1 MRLTRYFTKVIA
13 VFALSAAA
21 FAQPQPATQDDSYD
35 PDSASRG
42 VARISVMNGD
52 VSVRRGDSGDFV
64 AAAINA
70 PLVVGDRILTGPN
83 SRAEVQFDWANMIRI
98 GPNSEIRLSELAYRR
113 YQVQLAQGLAT
124 FRVLRSSDADVEV
137 STPQVSIRPKREGIY
152 RMSVHEDGV
161 SEVTVRAGE
170 VEVFTP
176 RGVETLRAGRTM
188 QVRGTASDPE
198 YQVVSA
204 YREDDW
210 DRWNRNRDRD
220 LERSA
225 SYRYVDRDIYGADDL
240 DDYGQWVSD
249 STYGYVWT
257 PRVASGWAPYRS
269 GRWVWIDWY
278 GWSWVSYDPW
288 GWAPYHYGR
297 WYQSPRYGWC
307 WYPGG
312 RGFGGR
318 HYWSPALVAFV
329 GFGHGGVGFGFG
341 NIGWIPLAPYE
352 RYHRWYGRGYYG
364 GNHSVTN
371 ITVVNNVN
379 IYNNYRNARIHNA
392 VTTVDGQGFARGA
405 AGRAWRSSDGDFQ
418 RASLV
423 QGQLPVTP
431 GRESLRLSDREAR
444 HTAATRSPEN
454 ERFYSRRQPAQVERV
469 PFENQRRSIEQASS
483 GFNQSTPRTDVV
495 RRAAEQS
502 PSSSQVPRQDAS
514 AERQER
520 QNGWR
525 RFGEPPSGTVDRVDR
540 TNSRTQGSG
549 NDARNDSGAQRGWG
563 RFGGPGATVDRSASR
578 TEQRQQRTESQPRTE
593 SQSQPQ
599 VRTEQS
605 LREGNDRWRGFERP
619 QQTTPNQDPNPS
631 RVESSPRVDR
641 GSFGRFERQG
651 NIDRSERSRSAAP
664 ESVRISPPVVRERS
678 TPRSESPLMN
688 RERPQRNE
696 SARPSGGDGG
706 GGGARQG
713 GEGGGHQGGGDGG
726 GRVDRS
732 GGGGGRSES
741 RGGRNR

>member
-1 MRLTRYFTKVIA
+1 MRLTRYFTSKVIA
-13 VFALSAAA
+13 VFALSTAA
-21 FAQPQPATQDDSYD
+21 FAQPAAQQDDSYD
-35 PDSASRG
+35 PDSANRG
-42 VARISVMNGD
+42 VARVSVLNGD

-83 SRAEVQFDWANMIRI
+83 SRAEVQFDWANMIRV
-98 GPNSEIRLSELAYRR
+98 GANSEIRLSELAYRR
-113 YQVQLAQGLAT
+113 YQVQLAQGTAT

-137 STPQVSIRPKREGIY
+137 SMPQVSIRPKREGIY
-152 RMSVHEDGV
+152 RMSVHEDGQ

-170 VEVFTP
+170 VEVFSP

-204 YREDDW
+204 YGEDDW

-220 LERSA
+220 LERST
-225 SYRYVDRDIYGADDL
+225 SYRYVNHDIYGVDDL
-240 DDYGQWVSD
+240 DNYGQWVSD
-249 STYGYVWT
+249 STYGNVWA
-257 PRVASGWAPYRS
+257 PRVAVGWAPYRS

-312 RGFGGR
+312 YGFGGR

-329 GFGHGGVGFGFG
+329 GFGQGGVGFGFG

-352 RYHRWYGRGYYG
+352 RYNRWYGRGFYG
-364 GNHSVTN
+364 GNHGFNNVT
-371 ITVVNNVN
+371 IVNNVN
-379 IYNNYRNARIHNA
+379 IYNNYRNARIQNA
-392 VTTVDGQGFARGA
+392 VTTVDGAGFARGA

-444 HTAATRSPEN
+444 HTVSSRSPEN
-454 ERFYSRRQPAQVERV
+454 ERFVSRRQPAQVERV
-469 PFENQRRSIEQASS
+469 PFENQRRGIEQATSS
-483 GFNQSTPRTDVV
+483 GFNQATPRTEVV
-495 RRAAEQS
+495 HRAAEQT
-502 PSSSQVPRQDAS
+502 PSSSQAPRQ
-514 AERQER
+514 EQ
-520 QNGWR
+520 QNGFR
-525 RFGEPPSGTVDRVDR
+525 RFGEPAPGTVDRVDR
-540 TNSRTQGSG
+540 TNSRTGGAGSAAATDTG
-549 NDARNDSGAQRGWG
+549 GQRGWG
-563 RFGGPGATVDRSASR
+563 RFGEPGATGATVDRGAIR
-578 TEQRQQRTESQPRTE
+578 TEQRQQQTES
-593 SQSQPQ
+593 SAQPQ
-599 VRTEQS
+599 AQTERS
-605 LREGNDRWRGFERP
+605 VREGNWNRFER
-619 QQTTPNQDPNPS
+619 QQPTPNQNPAPS
-631 RVESSPRVDR
+631 HVESTPRVDR
-641 GSFGRFERQG
+641 GAVGQFQRPS
-651 NIDRSERSRSAAP
+651 NIDRTERSRGAAP
-664 ESVRISPPVVRERS
+664 ESVRITPPVVRERS
-678 TPRSESPLMN
+678 VPRAESAPVN
-688 RERPQRNE
+688 RE
-696 SARPSGGDGG
+696 RPSGGDGG
-706 GGGARQG
+706 GARHGGDNGGAP
-713 GEGGGHQGGGDGG
+713 
-726 GRVDRS
+726 VDRS

>member
-1 MRLTRYFTKVIA
+1 MRLTRYFATKVIA
-13 VFALSAAA
+13 VFALSTAV
-21 FAQPQPATQDDSYD
+21 FAQPATQQDDSYD

-42 VARISVMNGD
+42 VARISILNGD

-113 YQVQLAQGLAT
+113 YQVQLAQGMAT

-152 RMSVHEDGV
+152 RLSVREDGGE

-198 YQVVSA
+198 YQIVSA

-257 PRVASGWAPYRS
+257 PRVASGWAPYRA
-269 GRWVWIDWY
+269 GRWTWIDWY

-318 HYWSPALVAFV
+318 HYWSPALVAFI
-329 GFGHGGVGFGFG
+329 GFGHGGVGIGFG
-341 NIGWIPLAPYE
+341 NVGWIPLAPYE

-364 GNHSVTN
+364 GHRTVNN

-405 AGRAWRSSDGDFQ
+405 AGRAWRSSDGDVRQ
-418 RASLV
+418 ASLV

-431 GRESLRLSDREAR
+431 GRESLRLSEREAR
-444 HTAATRSPEN
+444 HSASTRGPDN
-454 ERFYSRRQPAQVERV
+454 ERFFSHRQPAQVERV

-495 RRAAEQS
+495 RRVAEQS
-502 PSSSQVPRQDAS
+502 PGSSQVPRNDAT
-514 AERQER
+514 AERQQER

-525 RFGEPPSGTVDRVDR
+525 RFGEPASGTVDRVDR
-540 TNSRTQGSG
+540 TNSRTQGTG
-549 NDARNDSGAQRGWG
+549 NETRNDNGSQRGWG
-563 RFGGPGATVDRSASR
+563 HFGEPGTTVDRSASR
-578 TEQRQQRTESQPRTE
+578 SEQRQQPRSESQPRTE
-593 SQSQPQ
+593 SQAQPQ

-605 LREGNDRWRGFERP
+605 LRESQSNDRWRTFER
-619 QQTTPNQDPNPS
+619 QQQSIAGQDRPPG
-631 RVESSPRVDR
+631 RVESTPRVDR
-641 GSFGRFERQG
+641 GGFGGFERQRSV
-651 NIDRSERSRSAAP
+651 DRTERSRDAAP

-678 TPRSESPLMN
+678 APRNEGFIN

-713 GEGGGHQGGGDGG
+713 GDGG
-726 GRVDRS
+726 GQIDRS
-732 GGGGGRSES
+732 GGGGRSES